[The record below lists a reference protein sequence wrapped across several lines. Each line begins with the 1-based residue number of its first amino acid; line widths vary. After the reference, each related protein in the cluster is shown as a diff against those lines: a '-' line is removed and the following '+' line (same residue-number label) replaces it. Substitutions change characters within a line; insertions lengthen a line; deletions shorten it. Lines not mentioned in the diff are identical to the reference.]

1 MAAPADLELLHR
13 SFARCLRAENR
24 SAGTI
29 YVYGL
34 AIRQL
39 ADYLAGLPDPP
50 GRTADMQRQP
60 IEDFIGSLADEGI
73 AGATLNNRYR
83 SLNRFFG
90 YLLEASG
97 FRTWRSC
104 VRDVRHIWRTSRLPC
119 LHRYRF
125 AVVGMIRRR
134 RGSRTGIS
142 GRMCPEIPV
151 RGRGQSTPRRPF
163 KRATPIWLGG
173 VIRRRARPHRRCA
186 VTGGGGPGRARRPC
200 PGAVR
205 GRAPGRARSGGWP
218 GRSDDRYRLGR
229 RDRVGQ
235 PVRPRHRHRA
245 RGDDR
250 ELGDWQPHGGALH
263 HLRSAPLLLAEG
275 SGVPRPR
282 GSRAGRRLRRWARPL
297 GPISRD
303 PRFPAQTYALR
314 FTQPG
319 TYGYACLIHPG
330 MQGDIVVTS

>member
-39 ADYLAGLPDPP
+39 ADYLAGLPDPPP

-104 VRDVRHIWRTSRLPC
+104 VRDVRHIWRTSRTQPHLRRRAEPSQRDYARTRASRLPC

-134 RGSRTGIS
+134 RGSGTWSEHTATSLQKSRTQLKIARSTVRSRPWPLHEAAGPSGSHVFCRAGICCS
-142 GRMCPEIPV
+142 LPGCCSLLVCTTIGCVEEVAHRRGGLTERPGSDARVPHRRV
-151 RGRGQSTPRRPF
+151 DPPRGRG
-163 KRATPIWLGG
+163 
-173 VIRRRARPHRRCA
+173 
-186 VTGGGGPGRARRPC
+186 
-200 PGAVR
+200 
-205 GRAPGRARSGGWP
+205 
-218 GRSDDRYRLGR
+218 
-229 RDRVGQ
+229 
-235 PVRPRHRHRA
+235 
-245 RGDDR
+245 
-250 ELGDWQPHGGALH
+250 
-263 HLRSAPLLLAEG
+263 
-275 SGVPRPR
+275 
-282 GSRAGRRLRRWARPL
+282 
-297 GPISRD
+297 
-303 PRFPAQTYALR
+303 FP
-314 FTQPG
+314 
-319 TYGYACLIHPG
+319 
-330 MQGDIVVTS
+330 